1 MIPTKI
7 PELNEEQ
14 TKQILKDLNTPTS
27 KEKLDIWK
35 KAIDSAKSIK
45 SRK

>member
-14 TKQILKDLNTPTS
+14 TKQLLDDLHAPTP
-27 KEKLDIWK
+27 KEKLEFWK
-35 KAIDSAKSIK
+35 NAIKESKNIK
-45 SRK
+45 RV